1 MSLIVDL
8 LLIFVI
14 LIISGGLFTSMY
26 FNYKQF
32 QDFTKFKEIS
42 KKQDSNLQVL
52 FNKVNENDKYLKDQT
67 DKQQKFIDQ
76 NKSQMATL
84 SESIKPILKNDNDSK
99 SDLKSDG
106 SDVKKNIDSNSVK
119 NNVSNKMF
127 KDFGLNTT
135 TDKSDTDKTIT
146 SDKTDT
152 DKTTTSDKTDTDK
165 TDTDKTDTDKTITSD
180 KTNTDKTITS
190 DKTDTDKTTTS
201 DKTNTDKTTTSDKTD
216 TDKTK
221 KDTKDSD
228 EAFSPI
234 LSKVMNS
241 QEILNNLKNI
251 IYSY

>member
-1 MSLIVDL
+1 MALIVDL

-32 QDFTKFKEIS
+32 QDFTKFKEKS

-52 FNKVNENDKYLKDQT
+52 FKKVNENDKYLKDQT
-67 DKQQKFIDQ
+67 DKQQKVIDK
-76 NKSQMATL
+76 NKSQMASL
-84 SESIKPILKNDNDSK
+84 SESIKPILKNEKDSK
-99 SDLKSDG
+99 SDSKSDG

-135 TDKSDTDKTIT
+135 TDTDKTTT

-165 TDTDKTDTDKTITSD
+165 T
-180 KTNTDKTITS
+180 
-190 DKTDTDKTTTS
+190 
-201 DKTNTDKTTTSDKTD
+201 
-216 TDKTK
+216 K
-221 KDTKDSD
+221 KDTKNTD

-241 QEILNNLKNI
+241 EEILNNLKNI
-251 IYSY
+251 IHS

>member
-1 MSLIVDL
+1 MALIVDL

-32 QDFTKFKEIS
+32 QDFTKFKEKS
-42 KKQDSNLQVL
+42 KKQDSNLQIL
-52 FNKVNENDKYLKDQT
+52 FKKVNENDKYLKDQT
-67 DKQQKFIDQ
+67 DKQQKVIDK
-76 NKSQMATL
+76 NKSQMASL
-84 SESIKPILKNDNDSK
+84 SESIKPILKNEKDSK
-99 SDLKSDG
+99 SDSKSDG

-135 TDKSDTDKTIT
+135 TDKSDTDKTTT

-152 DKTTTSDKTDTDK
+152 DKTTTSDKTD
-165 TDTDKTDTDKTITSD
+165 
-180 KTNTDKTITS
+180 
-190 DKTDTDKTTTS
+190 
-201 DKTNTDKTTTSDKTD
+201 TDKTTTSDKTD

-221 KDTKDSD
+221 KDTKDSN

-241 QEILNNLKNI
+241 EEILNNLKNI
-251 IYSY
+251 IHS

>member
-1 MSLIVDL
+1 MALIVDL

-32 QDFTKFKEIS
+32 QDFTKFKEKS
-42 KKQDSNLQVL
+42 KKQDSNLQIL
-52 FNKVNENDKYLKDQT
+52 FKKVNENDKYLKDQT

-84 SESIKPILKNDNDSK
+84 SESIKPILNNDSDSK
-99 SDLKSDG
+99 SDSDSRNNNIGINSGTSTNGGTSGVTSRGIIG
-106 SDVKKNIDSNSVK
+106 S
-119 NNVSNKMF
+119 
-127 KDFGLNTT
+127 GLN
-135 TDKSDTDKTIT
+135 ST
-146 SDKTDT
+146 SDK
-152 DKTTTSDKTDTDK
+152 SDTDK
-165 TDTDKTDTDKTITSD
+165 TDTDKTD
-180 KTNTDKTITS
+180 S
-190 DKTDTDKTTTS
+190 DKTDS
-201 DKTNTDKTTTSDKTD
+201 DKT
-216 TDKTK
+216 
-221 KDTKDSD
+221 DSD

>member
-1 MSLIVDL
+1 MALIVDL

-32 QDFTKFKEIS
+32 QDFTKFKEKS

-52 FNKVNENDKYLKDQT
+52 FKKVNENDKYLKDQT
-67 DKQQKFIDQ
+67 DKQQKVIDK
-76 NKSQMATL
+76 NKSQMASL
-84 SESIKPILKNDNDSK
+84 SESIKPILKNEKDSK
-99 SDLKSDG
+99 SDSKSDG

-135 TDKSDTDKTIT
+135 TD
-146 SDKTDT
+146 
-152 DKTTTSDKTDTDK
+152 
-165 TDTDKTDTDKTITSD
+165 
-180 KTNTDKTITS
+180 
-190 DKTDTDKTTTS
+190 
-201 DKTNTDKTTTSDKTD
+201 TDKTTTSDKTD

-221 KDTKDSD
+221 KDTKNTD

-241 QEILNNLKNI
+241 EEILNNLKNI
-251 IYSY
+251 IHS

>member
-1 MSLIVDL
+1 MALIVDL

-32 QDFTKFKEIS
+32 QDFTKFKEKS
-42 KKQDSNLQVL
+42 KKQDSNLQIL
-52 FNKVNENDKYLKDQT
+52 FKKVNENDKYLKDQT
-67 DKQQKFIDQ
+67 DKQQKVIDK
-76 NKSQMATL
+76 NKSQMASL
-84 SESIKPILKNDNDSK
+84 SESIKPILKNEKDSK
-99 SDLKSDG
+99 SDSKSDG

-135 TDKSDTDKTIT
+135 

-152 DKTTTSDKTDTDK
+152 DKTTTT
-165 TDTDKTDTDKTITSD
+165 
-180 KTNTDKTITS
+180 
-190 DKTDTDKTTTS
+190 DKTDTDKTTT
-201 DKTNTDKTTTSDKTD
+201 TDKTD

-221 KDTKDSD
+221 KDTKDSN

-241 QEILNNLKNI
+241 EEILNNLKNI
-251 IYSY
+251 IHS

>member
-1 MSLIVDL
+1 MALIVDL

-32 QDFTKFKEIS
+32 QDFTKFKEKS
-42 KKQDSNLQVL
+42 KKQDSNLQIL
-52 FNKVNENDKYLKDQT
+52 FKKVNENDKYLKDQT

-99 SDLKSDG
+99 SDSKSDG

-135 TDKSDTDKTIT
+135 

-152 DKTTTSDKTDTDK
+152 DKTTTSDKTD
-165 TDTDKTDTDKTITSD
+165 
-180 KTNTDKTITS
+180 
-190 DKTDTDKTTTS
+190 
-201 DKTNTDKTTTSDKTD
+201 TDKTTTSDKTD

-221 KDTKDSD
+221 KDTKDSN

-241 QEILNNLKNI
+241 EEILNNLKNI

>member
-1 MSLIVDL
+1 MALIVDL

-32 QDFTKFKEIS
+32 QDFTKFKEKS
-42 KKQDSNLQVL
+42 KKQDSNLQIL
-52 FNKVNENDKYLKDQT
+52 FKKVNENDKYLKDQT
-67 DKQQKFIDQ
+67 DKQQKVIDQ

-84 SESIKPILKNDNDSK
+84 SESIKPILKNEKDSK
-99 SDLKSDG
+99 SDSKSDG
-106 SDVKKNIDSNSVK
+106 SDNKKNIDSNSVK

-135 TDKSDTDKTIT
+135 

-165 TDTDKTDTDKTITSD
+165 TT
-180 KTNTDKTITS
+180 TS
-190 DKTDTDKTTTS
+190 DKTD
-201 DKTNTDKTTTSDKTD
+201 TDKTTTSDKTD

-221 KDTKDSD
+221 KDTKDSN

-241 QEILNNLKNI
+241 EEILNNLKNI